1 MLYCYLVSLEL
12 RSFDSSWVYVK
23 QINCTCDP
31 IPEML
36 ELVPSK
42 CAVWVIDLKTATVK
56 PVLKDTLLIKK
67 CKIHYFNLLP
77 HKDLIPLNRRVV
89 QFGFYFTCVCE
100 LELLNTTTT
109 ASLQDE
115 ASVSNFRHIVIL
127 MQLEFFRL
135 FLRLN
140 IW

>member
-12 RSFDSSWVYVK
+12 RSFDSFWVYVK

-42 CAVWVIDLKTATVK
+42 CAVWVIDLKTATVQ

-67 CKIHYFNLLP
+67 YKIHYFNLLP
-77 HKDLIPLNRRVV
+77 HKDLIPLNRGVV
-89 QFGFYFTCVCE
+89 QFGFYSTCFCE

-109 ASLQDE
+109 VSLKDE
-115 ASVSNFRHIVIL
+115 AILSNFCHIVIL
-127 MQLEFFRL
+127 VQVEFFRC
-135 FLRLN
+135 FFYV
-140 IW
+140 